1 MSAIES
7 EKPTHIITSNNLKN
21 FYVVNAFNK
30 EKYFLSSFLVMN
42 DNNLIKLNQLSTNFN
57 NTSGKDPCNI
67 LHFNSEF

>member
-1 MSAIES
+1 MPAIES

-57 NTSGKDPCNI
+57 NKYIGKGSLQHI
-67 LHFNSEF
+67 TFLQ